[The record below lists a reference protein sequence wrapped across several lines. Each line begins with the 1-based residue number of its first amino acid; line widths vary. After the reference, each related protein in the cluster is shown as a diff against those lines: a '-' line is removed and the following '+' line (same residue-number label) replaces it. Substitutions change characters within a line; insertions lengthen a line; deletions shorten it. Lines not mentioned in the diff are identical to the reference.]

1 MKSLGFLLSCFLVLG
16 ASFTMQPSVAKAQTA
31 EATITISVTGSN
43 ADVSLFL
50 RRTGGVAWKLGF
62 TSFVFNFN
70 NTALTFGSELVE
82 GRWDNNTS
90 SFYGDQFSS
99 AFGAAARSVET
110 DFNGVPGEGT
120 DVPTTATLL
129 GTLRFTITN
138 SNANHNITWNVAS
151 SFVSDDQSNDV
162 SGGITFTNPGNGSLP
177 ITLSSFTATAIN
189 QNRVRLN
196 WSTLTETNNYGFE
209 VQESQGNQNNYQ
221 TIPNSFVA
229 GHGTTLEPQ
238 TYSFVDSSAPAGQ
251 WFYRLKQ
258 IDLDGTIHFTDGLQ
272 VDVLTGVAEKPLP
285 KEFAL
290 DQNYPN
296 PFNPST
302 RIEYAVPAASHVR
315 LDVYN
320 VIGQLVATLVDEVRP
335 AGYYA
340 ASFNASSFSSGLYF
354 YRMTAG
360 KASFLKK
367 MMLVK

>member
-1 MKSLGFLLSCFLVLG
+1 MQRLIIYIIVLF
-16 ASFTMQPSVAKAQTA
+16 A
-31 EATITISVTGSN
+31 
-43 ADVSLFL
+43 
-50 RRTGGVAWKLGF
+50 GVASE
-62 TSFVFNFN
+62 SF
-70 NTALTFGSELVE
+70 AQ
-82 GRWDNNTS
+82 R
-90 SFYGDQFSS
+90 
-99 AFGAAARSVET
+99 
-110 DFNGVPGEGT
+110 
-120 DVPTTATLL
+120 TATS
-129 GTLRFTITN
+129 TITN
-138 SNANHNITWNVAS
+138 FNRTGATYSFEIWGRRTNASPSILVGISQFFLNYNSSALSTPTLANINPKYTGEVGVDDYDPMDVAIVSGKIAVTIRFTGNNTGVGGALSTVSPDGERICTVNMTITGAGNADLTWDIVNSAITTSNSQPVVN
-151 SFVSDDQSNDV
+151 SFVGAD
-162 SGGITFTNPGNGSLP
+162 GGPLP
-177 ITLSSFTATAIN
+177 ITLSSFTATVVN

-196 WSTLTETNNYGFE
+196 WTTLTETNNYGFE
-209 VQESQGNQNNYQ
+209 AQESQGNQDNYQ

-258 IDLDGTIHFTDGLQ
+258 IDLDGTIHFTDGVQ